1 MVCKMSNKAILI
13 IALICL
19 LQPIELFHFVSC
31 LLNESYAIPSLN
43 VGGLYEIVQ
52 EGVKRGNWKTFLLE
66 NISTGQELLDLQEAL
81 DKQII
86 TEQEFD
92 KLREGIIN
100 GNQEFVIDIEE
111 FENFDGDTSES
122 VKIRININ
130 GDDIELN
137 TEED

>member
-1 MVCKMSNKAILI
+1 MKQKMIVLMFATLI
-13 IALICL
+13 
-19 LQPIELFHFVSC
+19 VSC
-31 LLNESYAIPSLN
+31 GSFNEGHAELHIN
-43 VGGLYEIVQ
+43 
-52 EGVKRGNWKTFLLE
+52 K

>member
-1 MVCKMSNKAILI
+1 MKQKIILLFFTT
-13 IALICL
+13 LI
-19 LQPIELFHFVSC
+19 VSC
-31 LLNESYAIPSLN
+31 GSFNEGHAELHIN
-43 VGGLYEIVQ
+43 
-52 EGVKRGNWKTFLLE
+52 K

-86 TEQEFD
+86 SEQEFD

>member
-1 MVCKMSNKAILI
+1 MKQKMIVLMLATLI
-13 IALICL
+13 
-19 LQPIELFHFVSC
+19 VSC
-31 LLNESYAIPSLN
+31 GSFNEGHAELHIN
-43 VGGLYEIVQ
+43 
-52 EGVKRGNWKTFLLE
+52 K

-130 GDDIELN
+130 GNDIELN

>member
-1 MVCKMSNKAILI
+1 MIVLMLAILI
-13 IALICL
+13 
-19 LQPIELFHFVSC
+19 VSC
-31 LLNESYAIPSLN
+31 GSFNEGHAELHIN
-43 VGGLYEIVQ
+43 
-52 EGVKRGNWKTFLLE
+52 K

>member
-1 MVCKMSNKAILI
+1 MKQKMIVLMLAILI
-13 IALICL
+13 
-19 LQPIELFHFVSC
+19 VSC
-31 LLNESYAIPSLN
+31 GSFNEGHAELHIN
-43 VGGLYEIVQ
+43 
-52 EGVKRGNWKTFLLE
+52 K

-130 GDDIELN
+130 GNDIELN

>member
-1 MVCKMSNKAILI
+1 MKQKMIVLMLAVLVVNCGSFNEGHAELHINK
-13 IALICL
+13 
-19 LQPIELFHFVSC
+19 
-31 LLNESYAIPSLN
+31 
-43 VGGLYEIVQ
+43 
-52 EGVKRGNWKTFLLE
+52 

>member
-1 MVCKMSNKAILI
+1 MKQKMIVLMLATLI
-13 IALICL
+13 
-19 LQPIELFHFVSC
+19 VSC
-31 LLNESYAIPSLN
+31 GSFNEGHAELHIN
-43 VGGLYEIVQ
+43 
-52 EGVKRGNWKTFLLE
+52 K

-86 TEQEFD
+86 TEEEFD

-130 GDDIELN
+130 GDDIVSIDS
-137 TEED
+137 EEE

>member
-1 MVCKMSNKAILI
+1 MKQKMIVLMLATLI
-13 IALICL
+13 
-19 LQPIELFHFVSC
+19 VSC
-31 LLNESYAIPSLN
+31 GSFNEGHAELHIN
-43 VGGLYEIVQ
+43 
-52 EGVKRGNWKTFLLE
+52 K

-111 FENFDGDTSES
+111 FENLDGDTSES

-137 TEED
+137 TEEE

>member
-1 MVCKMSNKAILI
+1 MKQKMIILML
-13 IALICL
+13 ATLI
-19 LQPIELFHFVSC
+19 VSC
-31 LLNESYAIPSLN
+31 GSFNEGHAELHIN
-43 VGGLYEIVQ
+43 
-52 EGVKRGNWKTFLLE
+52 K

>member
-1 MVCKMSNKAILI
+1 MKQKMIVLMLATLI
-13 IALICL
+13 
-19 LQPIELFHFVSC
+19 VSC
-31 LLNESYAIPSLN
+31 GSFNEGHAELHIN
-43 VGGLYEIVQ
+43 
-52 EGVKRGNWKTFLLE
+52 K

-86 TEQEFD
+86 TEEEFD

-130 GDDIELN
+130 GDDIDLN

>member
-1 MVCKMSNKAILI
+1 MKQKIIVLMLATLI
-13 IALICL
+13 
-19 LQPIELFHFVSC
+19 VSC
-31 LLNESYAIPSLN
+31 GSFNEGHAELHIN
-43 VGGLYEIVQ
+43 
-52 EGVKRGNWKTFLLE
+52 K

-100 GNQEFVIDIEE
+100 GNQEFLIDIEE
-111 FENFDGDTSES
+111 FENFDGDMSES

-137 TEED
+137 TKEE

>member
-1 MVCKMSNKAILI
+1 MKQKMIVLMLATLI
-13 IALICL
+13 
-19 LQPIELFHFVSC
+19 VSC
-31 LLNESYAIPSLN
+31 GSFNEGHAELHIN
-43 VGGLYEIVQ
+43 
-52 EGVKRGNWKTFLLE
+52 K

-137 TEED
+137 TEEE

>member
-1 MVCKMSNKAILI
+1 MKQKMIVLMLATLI
-13 IALICL
+13 
-19 LQPIELFHFVSC
+19 VSC
-31 LLNESYAIPSLN
+31 GSFNEGHAELHIN
-43 VGGLYEIVQ
+43 
-52 EGVKRGNWKTFLLE
+52 K

-111 FENFDGDTSES
+111 FENFDGETSES

-137 TEED
+137 TEEE

>member
-1 MVCKMSNKAILI
+1 MKQKMIVLMLATLI
-13 IALICL
+13 
-19 LQPIELFHFVSC
+19 VSC
-31 LLNESYAIPSLN
+31 GSFNEGHAELHIN
-43 VGGLYEIVQ
+43 
-52 EGVKRGNWKTFLLE
+52 K

-130 GDDIELN
+130 DDIQLN

>member
-1 MVCKMSNKAILI
+1 MKQKMIVFMLATLI
-13 IALICL
+13 
-19 LQPIELFHFVSC
+19 VSC
-31 LLNESYAIPSLN
+31 GSFNEGHAELHIN
-43 VGGLYEIVQ
+43 
-52 EGVKRGNWKTFLLE
+52 K